1 MYVHI
6 WSFIITVVDL
16 TYTSFFVP
24 ISIAFDQV
32 FEGLSFTWLTG
43 VDCGG
48 TAFYI
53 VDMLMEFHIG

>member
-1 MYVHI
+1 
-6 WSFIITVVDL
+6 VVDL

-53 VDMLMEFHIG
+53 VDMMMEFQTG